1 MAPTNFGTVAYMENS
16 PARLRT
22 LPTWLINQAALPGNR
37 LVADGLARVGMR
49 RHHYSLLTT
58 LDDGGP
64 ASQADLGRRISLD
77 RSDMVA
83 TVNDLVD
90 QGFVERAT
98 DPTDGRRNVVSITA
112 AGRRELRKLD
122 RIVAA
127 CQDELLAP
135 LSAAERKQLV
145 RLLTRVVDHHAST

>member
-1 MAPTNFGTVAYMENS
+1 
-16 PARLRT
+16 
-22 LPTWLINQAALPGNR
+22 
-37 LVADGLARVGMR
+37 MR